1 MRILIIEDEERLSK
15 MIQKGLISQGFAID
29 MAFDGQEGQ
38 YLAET
43 ENYDLIILD
52 LMLPKIDGLTIC
64 RYLRQ
69 KQIKTPIL
77 ILTAKSQV
85 EDRVSGLDSG
95 ADDYLV
101 KPFAFAELRSRIN
114 ALIRRSSEKVSPLLQ
129 ISDLELDPLK
139 HIVRRSGK
147 NIKLTPK
154 EFSILEYLM
163 NHAGEVVSRTMVT
176 EHVWDYN
183 YDNLSNIVDVF
194 VASLRRKIDK
204 DAPIK
209 LIHTIHGV
217 GYKVGEQ
224 P

>member
-1 MRILIIEDEERLSK
+1 